1 MMLNYRTTEL
11 TALLEQLAKFTAD
24 YTSLLTENGDRQQLD
39 RLEKEILK
47 MQKEVNQRKKLS
59 QYPDASHDYIMFN
72 DIDVI

>member
-59 QYPDASHDYIMFN
+59 QYPDASNDYIMFN
-72 DIDVI
+72 DSDLI